1 MCIFWY
7 RRSGAYASQDEV
19 TIKLSP
25 IVEQYILVSYVEN
38 LQQIWASS
46 NLNEVI
52 I

>member
-7 RRSGAYASQDEV
+7 RRSGAYASQDKV